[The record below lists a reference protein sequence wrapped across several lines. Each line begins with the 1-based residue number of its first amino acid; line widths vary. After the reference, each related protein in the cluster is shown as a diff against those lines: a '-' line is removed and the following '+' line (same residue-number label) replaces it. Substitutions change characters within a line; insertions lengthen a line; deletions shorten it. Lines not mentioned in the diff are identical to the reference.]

1 MNATQH
7 NDNKISRNE
16 PNKPEKKKKK
26 PLRNTLLQINILCT
40 YL

>member
-16 PNKPEKKKKK
+16 PNNLKKKKK
-26 PLRNTLLQINILCT
+26 PLRSTLLQINILCT